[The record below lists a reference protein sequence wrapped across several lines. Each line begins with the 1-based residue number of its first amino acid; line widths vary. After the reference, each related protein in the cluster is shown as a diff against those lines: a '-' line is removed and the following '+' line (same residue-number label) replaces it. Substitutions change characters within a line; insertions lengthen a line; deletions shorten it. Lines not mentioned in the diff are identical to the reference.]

1 MDRLSNPLILT
12 KSEKISE
19 SILVR
24 YLCESLIASVASFK
38 WVACGYLYVF
48 DIAFW
53 RELARSGDG
62 HRCQ

>member
-19 SILVR
+19 SILVK
-24 YLCESLIASVASFK
+24 YLCESLIASVASSSVGM
-38 WVACGYLYVF
+38 WLLYVF

-62 HRCQ
+62 QWFGG